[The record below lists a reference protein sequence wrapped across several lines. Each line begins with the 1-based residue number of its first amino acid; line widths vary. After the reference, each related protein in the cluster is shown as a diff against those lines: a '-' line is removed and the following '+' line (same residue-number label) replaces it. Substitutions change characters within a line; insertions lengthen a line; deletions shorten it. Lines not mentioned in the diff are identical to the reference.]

1 MPVSRPI
8 ETLRISTTAMTTALP
23 LHLTADSFPAALA
36 TSENRPVLVD
46 FWAPWCGP
54 CKAQAPILDSL
65 AAAEEGRS
73 VIAKLDVDE
82 APGVA
87 ATFGVRAIPT
97 LLVLR
102 RGREV
107 ARFTGI
113 QSAATLSAALAAAR

>member
-1 MPVSRPI
+1 
-8 ETLRISTTAMTTALP
+8 MTTTLP
-23 LHLTADSFPAALA
+23 LHLTTDSFPAAVA
-36 TSENRPVLVD
+36 TSDDRPVLVD

-54 CKAQAPILDSL
+54 CRAQGPILDTL
-65 AAAEEGRS
+65 AASEGDRS

-87 ATFGVRAIPT
+87 ETFGVRAIPT

>member
-1 MPVSRPI
+1 
-8 ETLRISTTAMTTALP
+8 MTTTLP
-23 LHLTADSFPAALA
+23 LHLTAGSFPTAVA
-36 TSENRPVLVD
+36 TSNDRPVLLD

-54 CKAQAPILDSL
+54 CKSQGPILDQL
-65 AAAEEGRS
+65 AAAEGERS

-82 APGVA
+82 APEVA
-87 ATFGVRAIPT
+87 ETFGVRAIPS

-102 RGREV
+102 HGREV

>member
-1 MPVSRPI
+1 MI
-8 ETLRISTTAMTTALP
+8 TTLP
-23 LHLTADSFPAALA
+23 LHLTSESFPAAVA
-36 TSENRPVLVD
+36 TSDERPVLVD

-54 CKAQAPILDSL
+54 CKAQGPILDSL
-65 AAAEEGRS
+65 AAAEGGRS

-82 APGVA
+82 APEVA
-87 ATFGVRAIPT
+87 GTFGVRAIPT

>member
-1 MPVSRPI
+1 
-8 ETLRISTTAMTTALP
+8 MTTTLP
-23 LHLTADSFPAALA
+23 LHLTAESFPAAVA
-36 TSENRPVLVD
+36 ASDERPVLVD

-54 CKAQAPILDSL
+54 CKAQGPILDSL
-65 AAAEEGRS
+65 AAAEGGRS
-73 VIAKLDVDE
+73 VIAKLDVDQV
-82 APGVA
+82 PDVA
-87 ATFGVRAIPT
+87 ETYGVRAIPT